1 MTHEGSPTSVL
12 PFRRINFFGVP
23 SAGKSTNALGMAA
36 YMKAERRDVV
46 TELATEY
53 VKKWAYRGQ
62 VPSGFD
68 QYYLFGKT
76 IHQEEMLLKN
86 GVDLVISDSPLWLSA
101 FYADYSKVPSYTS
114 LTNICHE
121 FDCKYPALN
130 VLLDGRSRDY
140 VQAGRY
146 QTKEESS
153 RMYQVLRNWLCFHRL
168 PFLDIE
174 TDCVNQS
181 TYRDLLHV

>member
-23 SAGKSTNALGMAA
+23 SAGKSTTALGMAA

-101 FYADYSKVPSYTS
+101 FYADYSKVPAYSH
-114 LTNICHE
+114 LTHICAA
-121 FDCKYPALN
+121 FDRQYPALN
-130 VLLDGRSRDY
+130 ILLDGRDRSY

-146 QTKEESS
+146 QTQTESS
-153 RMYQVLRNWLCFHRL
+153 QMHDVLKDWLHPNIIFTQVSTHLL
-168 PFLDIE
+168 
-174 TDCVNQS
+174 NQA
-181 TYRDLLHV
+181 TYKNLLKVS